1 MLIVQTDVSATPTQE
16 VVSDAS
22 NSQIAL
28 LVSFAT
34 MPSNNAKD
42 LANSTNS
49 VASTHTATTHQP
61 HLHAFLKVAF
71 ITEIVKIDQIVLGDI
86 ALSLTHVALKENVW
100 LVRCVI
106 YIWDN
111 VYISM
116 IVALLIL
123 IALLVKYAFTTSES
137 AEYPVLIIV
146 NVQMRTHTAIHISDP
161 TYVDLVTASQIVIAA
176 AHPAVPTAVV
186 ESYDRVNLLYFVY
199 LFYLQEKI
207 L

>member
-1 MLIVQTDVSATPTQE
+1 
-16 VVSDAS
+16 
-22 NSQIAL
+22 
-28 LVSFAT
+28 

-100 LVRCVI
+100 PVRCVI